1 MAVTKKSH
9 NSEYYFAGAASFL
22 TFVIYLFTLQN
33 DFVGW
38 DDGAYVV
45 NNPFIR
51 SLNGALL
58 KWAFFDFY
66 SSNWHP
72 LTWISHALDYAVW
85 GLNPLGHHLTNNILH
100 AINTFLVV
108 LLAVRLIE
116 SPNPKSPVPSPQ
128 LPFTIHNSRLT
139 IHDSRFTLIAATV
152 TGLLFGLHPLHVES
166 VAWVAER
173 KDLLCALFYLLSVM
187 AYVTL
192 RQAQGNNVPSA
203 NSGQSLSNVILSLP
217 KDKHYLLSLAL
228 FILALLSK
236 PMAVS
241 LPAVLLILDWYPF
254 IRITS
259 LKTFRTSFIEKLP
272 FMALSIAS
280 SIVTVLAQKAGGS
293 VAPMTVLPFSTRM
306 LVAAKSLIAY
316 LWKMIL
322 PLNLIPLYPYP
333 RDISFL
339 SLEFLA
345 PMFLVVMITAACII
359 MLRKERLWLSV
370 WLYYAV
376 TLLPV
381 IGIVQVGSQPMAD
394 RYTYLPSLGP
404 FFIAGLIA
412 AGIYEKAGISKKGG
426 ALLKAGSIL
435 TASAILV
442 FMSYAVIRQ
451 IGIWRDGI
459 TLWNYEIEKE
469 PLKIPLAYNNGGFA
483 LMDKGRIDEAIEYF
497 QIAIRLD
504 PRDEKAFNNLG
515 LAYKSKGLYDEAI
528 DQFHAALSL
537 RPDDPEVHNN
547 LGVIYKYKG
556 MFDKAIEEH
565 RIALRLKPAYAEAHF
580 NLGVI
585 YLDIGA
591 VDKAREE
598 FEAGLEI
605 KPDDQKARQVL
616 NDLISR

>member
-1 MAVTKKSH
+1 
-9 NSEYYFAGAASFL
+9 
-22 TFVIYLFTLQN
+22 
-33 DFVGW
+33 
-38 DDGAYVV
+38 
-45 NNPFIR
+45 
-51 SLNGALL
+51 
-58 KWAFFDFY
+58 
-66 SSNWHP
+66 
-72 LTWISHALDYAVW
+72 
-85 GLNPLGHHLTNNILH
+85 
-100 AINTFLVV
+100 
-108 LLAVRLIE
+108 
-116 SPNPKSPVPSPQ
+116 
-128 LPFTIHNSRLT
+128 
-139 IHDSRFTLIAATV
+139 
-152 TGLLFGLHPLHVES
+152 
-166 VAWVAER
+166 
-173 KDLLCALFYLLSVM
+173 
-187 AYVTL
+187 
-192 RQAQGNNVPSA
+192 
-203 NSGQSLSNVILSLP
+203 
-217 KDKHYLLSLAL
+217 
-228 FILALLSK
+228 
-236 PMAVS
+236 
-241 LPAVLLILDWYPF
+241 
-254 IRITS
+254 
-259 LKTFRTSFIEKLP
+259 
-272 FMALSIAS
+272 
-280 SIVTVLAQKAGGS
+280 
-293 VAPMTVLPFSTRM
+293 M

-345 PMFLVVMITAACII
+345 PMFLVVVITAACMV
-359 MLRKERLWLSV
+359 MLRKDKFWFSV
-370 WLYYAV
+370 WLYYAI

-412 AGIYEKAGISKKGG
+412 AGIYEKAGTSKKWG
-426 ALLKAGSIL
+426 ALLKAGSIV
-435 TASAILV
+435 TASAVLV
-442 FMSYAVIRQ
+442 FMSYAAIRQ

-459 TLWNYEIEKE
+459 TLWNHVIEKE

-483 LMDKGRIDEAIEYF
+483 LMEKGHIDDAIEYF

-504 PRDEKAFNNLG
+504 PADEKAFNNLG
-515 LAYKSKGLYDEAI
+515 LAYESKGLYDKAI

-547 LGVIYKYKG
+547 LGVAYKYKG

-598 FEAGLEI
+598 FEAGLKI

-616 NDLISR
+616 RDLEFL